1 VVTGQLGIEFAFH
14 IVFFMFGYL
23 ELVKPLFL
31 CTDVGKM
38 ALVFLLGGLLL

>member
-1 VVTGQLGIEFAFH
+1 VVPGQLGIEFAFH
-14 IVFFMFGYL
+14 VVFFMFSYL

-31 CTDVGKM
+31 SADVGKM

>member
-1 VVTGQLGIEFAFH
+1 MVPGQLGIEFAFH
-14 IVFFMFGYL
+14 VVFFMFGDL
-23 ELVKPLFL
+23 ELIKPLFL